1 MKDLASLIDSMID
14 FLFVRD
20 PFELPLFYLLPSSFF
35 STCFFG
41 ICGEFLHI
49 GGNIWPFNSL
59 LFSSLLLLLLLGK

>member
-1 MKDLASLIDSMID
+1 MKDLASLIDSIMD

-20 PFELPLFYLLPSSFF
+20 PFELPLFYRLPSSFF

-49 GGNIWPFNSL
+49 GGNT
-59 LFSSLLLLLLLGK
+59 